1 MAEIDEESIDLVVT
15 SPPYPMIALWD
26 DLFCNLNA
34 EIGNALK
41 AHNGLLS
48 FELMH
53 QQLDPVWN
61 EVQRILKPGGM
72 VCINIG
78 DATRTLNGNFAL
90 YPNHS
95 RIITSM
101 LNIGFTALPAILWHK
116 QTNAPNK
123 FMGSGMLP
131 PSAYVTLE
139 HEYILIFR
147 KGPKRRFENDDAKIN
162 RRQSALFWEERN
174 SWFSDL
180 WTDIKGVSQ
189 NLSDNI
195 SRNRSAAFPFEIP
208 FRLINMFSVKKD
220 TVADPFA
227 GIGTT
232 LYAAMAACRNSV
244 SYELDKNLAKPI
256 FSGTDRIVSYAN
268 ARINKRISDHIIF
281 IKGCAPKG
289 HWKYSNIH
297 YRFPVVARQE
307 KELLLNKLTVALKAD
322 KNTLKATYSE
332 NPDNLSDISRFAW

>member
-1 MAEIDEESIDLVVT
+1 MAAILNESINLVVT

-26 DLFCNLNA
+26 DLFCNLNP
-34 EIGNALK
+34 EISNALK
-41 AHNGLLS
+41 AHDGPLS

-53 QQLDPVWN
+53 QQLDSVWN

-78 DATRTLNGNFAL
+78 DATRSLNGNFAL
-90 YPNHS
+90 YPNNS
-95 RIITSM
+95 RITSQM
-101 LNIGFTALPAILWHK
+101 LNIGFTALPAILWRK

-147 KGPKRRFENDDAKIN
+147 KGPKRQFCNDDAKIN

-180 WTDIKGVSQ
+180 WTDVKGTAQ
-189 NLSDNI
+189 NLSNSGARD
-195 SRNRSAAFPFEIP
+195 RSAAFPFEIP
-208 FRLINMFSVKKD
+208 FRLISMFSVKGD

-244 SYELDKNLAKPI
+244 SYELDKSLAEPI
-256 FSGTDRIVSYAN
+256 FSGADRIVSRAN
-268 ARINKRISDHIIF
+268 ARINKRISDHINF
-281 IKGCAPKG
+281 IKGVTSKRRV
-289 HWKYSNIH
+289 KYKNIH
-297 YRFPVVARQE
+297 YLFRVVTQQE
-307 KELLLNKLTVALKAD
+307 RELLFNELISALKVD
-322 KNTLKATYSE
+322 ENTIKAAYSE
-332 NPDNLSDISRFAW
+332 HPNISDLTWQ